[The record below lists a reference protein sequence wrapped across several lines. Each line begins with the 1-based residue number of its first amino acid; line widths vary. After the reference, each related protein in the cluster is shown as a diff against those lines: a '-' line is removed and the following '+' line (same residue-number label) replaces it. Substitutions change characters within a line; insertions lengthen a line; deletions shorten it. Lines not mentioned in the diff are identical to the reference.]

1 MSVDGWNSSTGIGF
15 NVVEANP
22 RRAAPGRSWQVAQS
36 ALAAEHILLSD
47 VPLFDL
53 RPLVIQ
59 GFLANASVAN
69 QATDL
74 DELKGRLKGGV
85 NSAVRNVVDL
95 EFSDRASK
103 EYKARLVS
111 VDVETVTPARTT
123 ADLVTINMVLLDPFL
138 RDSSTSSVNGI
149 TTATA
154 IPIGTAPSWSTMTIN
169 SPFTDPEII
178 YKTTGGATTLQTLS
192 FTIDSATEG
201 ITDLI
206 INHETGTITDNAAAN
221 RHSHRDSGS
230 DFPWMLDPLAGETW
244 NSTYGTLECDS
255 GTLDVVTTKR
265 WE

>member
-22 RRAAPGRSWQVAQS
+22 RRAAPGRNWQVAQS

-59 GFLANASVAN
+59 GLLQNASEAN

-85 NSAVRNVVDL
+85 NSAVRNVVDI

-103 EYKARLVS
+103 EYKARLVG
-111 VDVETVTPARTT
+111 VDVETVTTARTT
-123 ADLVTINMVLLDPFL
+123 ADLVTISMVLLDPFL

-154 IPIGTAPSWSTMTIN
+154 IPIGTAPSWPTLTIN
-169 SPFTDPEII
+169 AAFTDPEII
-178 YKTTGGATTLQTLS
+178 YKNTAATTLKTLS
-192 FTIDSATEG
+192 FTISSAGEG

-206 INHETGTITDNAAAN
+206 IDMEAGTIVDNAGAN

-244 NSTYGTLECDS
+244 NATYGTLECDS
-255 GTLDVVTTKR
+255 GTLDVVATKR
-265 WE
+265 HE